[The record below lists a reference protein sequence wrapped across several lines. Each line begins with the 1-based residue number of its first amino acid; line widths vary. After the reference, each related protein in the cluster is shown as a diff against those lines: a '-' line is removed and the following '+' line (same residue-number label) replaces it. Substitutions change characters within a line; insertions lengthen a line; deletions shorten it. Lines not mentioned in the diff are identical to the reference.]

1 MTHHRFTRAA
11 AIAVAVAALAAP
23 SAVAQSAAVSPAP
36 IANGGRAQ
44 PDLRSPDAI
53 DAASPPAT
61 VQQDGRSPD
70 TRDAAEGRGAANSP
84 EVVVVKLVEPRVT
97 TVDGF
102 HWADAAIGAGTLLGL
117 ILLAVGGGAIAVV
130 RRRRR
135 AASRVTGLS
144 SGAGSGVER
153 RARGRRAGARRVRR
167 TRDRTTAK

>member
-1 MTHHRFTRAA
+1 MTHHRFTRSATM
-11 AIAVAVAALAAP
+11 AVAIAALAAP
-23 SAVAQSAAVSPAP
+23 SFVAQSAAASPAP
-36 IANGGRAQ
+36 IANGQAQ

-70 TRDAAEGRGAANSP
+70 TRDAAEGRGTANSP

-167 TRDRTTAK
+167 TRDRTTVK